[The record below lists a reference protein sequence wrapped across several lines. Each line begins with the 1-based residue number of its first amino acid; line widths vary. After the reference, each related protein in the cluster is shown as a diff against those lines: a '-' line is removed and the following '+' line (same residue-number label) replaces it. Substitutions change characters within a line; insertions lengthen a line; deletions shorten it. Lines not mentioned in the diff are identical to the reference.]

1 MPVETIIGAWVA
13 TGLTLFIFTFLYKD
27 NPLFKLAENLYV
39 GVSVGYTIVKTYD
52 TVIVQLIWKPIVE
65 NGEWTLLI
73 PVAIGLLMLTRY
85 VPKAAWLS
93 RYAFAFIVGVGSG
106 LAIPRTISS
115 FILKQIEDT
124 VRPIMILPF
133 DKASEIIF
141 SSRMA
146 LAFALVLS
154 LVLVIALLYVLVRL
168 GVEKLSGT
176 LQLTIA
182 ILLVSGAAILKYILK
197 LNYLHGASWV
207 VSYLEPITQ
216 VFDINSIVVLL
227 GVSCVLFYF
236 FFSVEH
242 TGPGKVVA
250 RTGILFLMI
259 AFGAAFGYTV
269 MARMSLLIG
278 RLTDLI
284 EFTDPSY
291 GWPSLWLLGL
301 TILTLVVMA
310 RRSSSKQPKEE

>member
-1 MPVETIIGAWVA
+1 MPIETMIGAWVA
-13 TGLTLFIFTFLYKD
+13 VGLTLFIFSFLYKD

-52 TVIVQLIWKPIVE
+52 TVIVHLIWKPIVE
-65 NGEWTLLI
+65 NKEWTLLI

-124 VRPIMILPF
+124 VRPLMILVPGEGLSF
-133 DKASEIIF
+133 TWNLLNPASSVNTII
-141 SSRMA
+141 
-146 LAFALVLS
+146 
-154 LVLVIALLYVLVRL
+154 
-168 GVEKLSGT
+168 
-176 LQLTIA
+176 
-182 ILLVSGAAILKYILK
+182 ILI
-197 LNYLHGASWV
+197 
-207 VSYLEPITQ
+207 
-216 VFDINSIVVLL
+216 
-227 GVSCVLFYF
+227 GVSSVLFYF

-242 TGPGKVVA
+242 TGAGKAVA

-278 RLTDLI
+278 RLSDLI
-284 EFTDPSY
+284 EFSDPSY
-291 GWPSLWLLGL
+291 GRPTVWLLLL
-301 TILTLVVMA
+301 TIGTLLFLG
-310 RRSSSKQPKEE
+310 RRIRGEPPEQG

>member
-1 MPVETIIGAWVA
+1 MPVETIIGGWVA

-65 NGEWTLLI
+65 NGEWALLV
-73 PVAIGLLMLTRY
+73 PVAIGMLMLTRY
-85 VPKAAWLS
+85 VPKAAWIS

-124 VRPIMILPF
+124 VRPLLTLVPGEGATF
-133 DKASEIIF
+133 TWNLLNPAS
-141 SSRMA
+141 
-146 LAFALVLS
+146 S
-154 LVLVIALLYVLVRL
+154 L
-168 GVEKLSGT
+168 
-176 LQLTIA
+176 
-182 ILLVSGAAILKYILK
+182 
-197 LNYLHGASWV
+197 
-207 VSYLEPITQ
+207 
-216 VFDINSIVVLL
+216 NSIIILI
-227 GVSCVLFYF
+227 GVSSVLFYF

-242 TGPGKVVA
+242 RGPGKFVA
-250 RTGILFLMI
+250 RTGIMFLMI

-284 EFTDPSY
+284 EFTDSSY
-291 GWPSLWLLGL
+291 GRPSLWLLGL

-310 RRSSSKQPKEE
+310 RRSSGKQPKEE

>member
-13 TGLTLFIFTFLYKD
+13 TGLTLFIFSFLYKD

-52 TVIVQLIWKPIVE
+52 TVIVHLIWKPIVE
-65 NGEWTLLI
+65 NGEWALLV
-73 PVAIGLLMLTRY
+73 PVAIGTLMLTRY

-106 LAIPRTISS
+106 LAIPRVISS

-124 VRPIMILPF
+124 VRPLM
-133 DKASEIIF
+133 
-141 SSRMA
+141 
-146 LAFALVLS
+146 
-154 LVLVIALLYVLVRL
+154 VLVPGEGFTFTMNILNPASSLN
-168 GVEKLSGT
+168 
-176 LQLTIA
+176 TII
-182 ILLVSGAAILKYILK
+182 ILI
-197 LNYLHGASWV
+197 
-207 VSYLEPITQ
+207 
-216 VFDINSIVVLL
+216 
-227 GVSCVLFYF
+227 GVSSVLFYF

-242 TGPGKVVA
+242 TGPGKAVA

-291 GWPSLWLLGL
+291 GRPSLWLLGL
-301 TILTLVVMA
+301 TILILVVMS
-310 RRSSSKQPKEE
+310 RRSSSNKPEEE

>member
-1 MPVETIIGAWVA
+1 MPIDVIIGAWVA
-13 TGLTLFIFTFLYKD
+13 TGLTLFIFSFLYQD

-52 TVIVQLIWKPIVE
+52 TVVVQLVWKPIVE
-65 NGEWTLLI
+65 NGEWALLI
-73 PVAIGLLMLTRY
+73 PVAIGALMLTRY

-124 VRPIMILPF
+124 VRP
-133 DKASEIIF
+133 
-141 SSRMA
+141 
-146 LAFALVLS
+146 
-154 LVLVIALLYVLVRL
+154 
-168 GVEKLSGT
+168 
-176 LQLTIA
+176 
-182 ILLVSGAAILKYILK
+182 LLVMVPGEGLTFTMDLLNPASSLNTIIILI
-197 LNYLHGASWV
+197 
-207 VSYLEPITQ
+207 
-216 VFDINSIVVLL
+216 
-227 GVSCVLFYF
+227 GVSSVLFYF

-250 RTGILFLMI
+250 RTGIMFLMI

-284 EFTDPSY
+284 EFSDSSY
-291 GWPSLWLLGL
+291 GRPSLWLLGL

-310 RRSSSKQPKEE
+310 RRARIKPEEE

>member
-1 MPVETIIGAWVA
+1 MAIETMIGAWVA
-13 TGLTLFIFTFLYKD
+13 TGLTLFIFSFLYKD

-52 TVIVQLIWKPIVE
+52 TVIVHLIWKPIVE
-65 NGEWTLLI
+65 NGEWALLI

-106 LAIPRTISS
+106 LAIPRVISS
-115 FILKQIEDT
+115 YILKQIEDT
-124 VRPIMILPF
+124 VRPLM
-133 DKASEIIF
+133 
-141 SSRMA
+141 
-146 LAFALVLS
+146 
-154 LVLVIALLYVLVRL
+154 
-168 GVEKLSGT
+168 
-176 LQLTIA
+176 
-182 ILLVSGAAILKYILK
+182 LLVPGEGLTFTWNLLNPASSLNTIIILI
-197 LNYLHGASWV
+197 
-207 VSYLEPITQ
+207 
-216 VFDINSIVVLL
+216 
-227 GVSCVLFYF
+227 GVSSVLFYF

-242 TGPGKVVA
+242 TGPGKAVA

-284 EFTDPSY
+284 EFSDPSY
-291 GWPSLWLLGL
+291 GRPSIWLLLL
-301 TILTLVVMA
+301 TVGTLIYLS
-310 RRSSSKQPKEE
+310 RRTQGTPPDIH